1 MMIEQTRSSG
11 SPAPLATTAA
21 DICRRSTE
29 DLDCLQRGGR
39 CRLVDLDAV
48 RSALIAR

>member
-1 MMIEQTRSSG
+1 MFGTDTKQRVAG
-11 SPAPLATTAA
+11 PLATTAA
-21 DICRRSTE
+21 DIC
-29 DLDCLQRGGR
+29 